1 MNISTR
7 NKLESLFSD
16 SIVRHYKKGHI
27 FIFNGDST
35 DYCYNLVSGRIK
47 VYDITYRGDE
57 IIIDRFGPHSYFPMS
72 LILNSNRTEY
82 IYEADDDVH
91 IKMIGK
97 EKVLAF
103 LELNPYVVLDLFANL
118 YRVLD
123 DTVSRYVLATTKN
136 AKLRLIFAIIRE
148 CKRFGLL
155 DSQGTHVLEISEREL
170 AAASGLSR
178 ETVSREMKTLKS
190 ENLIVA
196 SRNIIKITS
205 LVKLEEYLQ
214 THA

>member
-1 MNISTR
+1 
-7 NKLESLFSD
+7 
-16 SIVRHYKKGHI
+16 VRHYKKGHI

-35 DYCYNLVSGRIK
+35 NYFYNLVSGRIK

-57 IIIDRFGPHSYFPMS
+57 IIIDRFGAHSYFPMS
-72 LILNSNRTEY
+72 LVLNSSRTEY

-91 IKMIGK
+91 IKMIEK

-155 DSQGTHVLEISEREL
+155 DSHGTHVLEISEREL

-196 SRNIIKITS
+196 GRNIIKITS